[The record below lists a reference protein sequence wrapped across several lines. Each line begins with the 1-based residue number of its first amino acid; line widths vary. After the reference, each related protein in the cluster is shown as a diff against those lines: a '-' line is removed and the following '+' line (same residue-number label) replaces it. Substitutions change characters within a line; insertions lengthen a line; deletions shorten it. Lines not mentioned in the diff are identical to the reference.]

1 MQLIIDFLLFPFYVV
16 LVLMF
21 MVLVVLALP
30 VNIPFLKRYFEFS
43 NQEQSKQNDK

>member
-30 VNIPFLKRYFEFS
+30 VKFPFFRRYFGFS

>member
-30 VNIPFLKRYFEFS
+30 VKLPFLRRYLGFS
-43 NQEQSKQNDK
+43 NQEQSKKNDK

>member
-1 MQLIIDFLLFPFYVV
+1 MQFIIEFLLFPFYVV

-30 VNIPFLKRYFEFS
+30 VKIPFFRMYLGFS
-43 NQEQSKQNDK
+43 NHEQSRKNDK